1 MISAMLDNTFN
12 LLKKKIPHIKKG
24 ILLKDYTTFKIGGP
38 AEYFLLANKKEDII
52 TGIAVAKKLQ
62 LPIFVFGGGSNVLV
76 SDKGV
81 KGLVIKIAN
90 NHDITLKKNT
100 ITAGAG
106 VVLGELVALSINHSL
121 QGLEWA
127 GGLPGTFGGA
137 IRGNAGAF
145 GSEIKNSISQVQA
158 LDKKL
163 QLLKLNNTQ
172 CQFSY
177 RSSIF
182 KKKQWIILSAMVKL
196 KRGEKKDLQ
205 QIANSRIR
213 YRTEKHPLEYPNA
226 GSMFKN
232 VEFKKVPPKFQKLFL
247 DKVKDDPFP
256 IVPSA
261 WFIIGAGLTGK
272 RIGGAQVSK
281 KHSNYIVNRGGATAK
296 DILQL
301 IHFIQ
306 KKVRQKYGVLL
317 EMEVQFVT

>member
-106 VVLGELVALSINHSL
+106 VVLGELVALSISYSL
-121 QGLEWA
+121 QWLEWA

-145 GSEIKNSISQVQA
+145 GREIKDSVVEVLA
-158 LDKKL
+158 LDKNFKL
-163 QLLKLNNTQ
+163 VKLSNKE
-172 CQFSY
+172 CRFSY

-182 KKKQWIILSAMVKL
+182 KEKDLVVLSASLKL
-196 KRGEKKDLQ
+196 KKGD
-205 QIANSRIR
+205 
-213 YRTEKHPLEYPNA
+213 
-226 GSMFKN
+226 
-232 VEFKKVPPKFQKLFL
+232 KKVLQK
-247 DKVKDDPFP
+247 
-256 IVPSA
+256 I
-261 WFIIGAGLTGK
+261 
-272 RIGGAQVSK
+272 
-281 KHSNYIVNRGGATAK
+281 AK
-296 DILQL
+296 S
-301 IHFIQ
+301 
-306 KKVRQKYGVLL
+306 
-317 EMEVQFVT
+317 

>member
-1 MISAMLDNTFN
+1 MLDNTFN
-12 LLKKKIPHIKKG
+12 LLKKKIPHVQKG
-24 ILLKDYTTFKIGGP
+24 ILLKDYTTFNIGGP
-38 AEYFLLANKKEDII
+38 AEYFLLANKKEDVI

-62 LPIFVFGGGSNVLV
+62 LPVFVFGGGSNILV
-76 SDKGV
+76 SDRGV

-106 VVLGELVALSINHSL
+106 VVLGELVALSISYSL

-145 GSEIKNSISQVQA
+145 GSEIKNSIAQVQA
-158 LDKKL
+158 LDNKL
-163 QLLKLNNTQ
+163 QLQKLNNAQ

-182 KKKQWIILSAMVKL
+182 KKKQWIILSATVKL
-196 KRGEKKDLQ
+196 KKGEKKNLQ
-205 QIANSRIR
+205 QITNSRIQ
-213 YRTEKHPLEYPNA
+213 YRKEKHPLEYPNA

-232 VEFKKVPPKFQKLFL
+232 VEFKKVPRKFQKLFL

-272 RIGGAQVSK
+272 RIGGAQVSE
-281 KHSNYIVNRGGATAK
+281 KHSNYIVNRGNATAK

-301 IHFIQ
+301 IQFIQ
-306 KKVRQKYGVLL
+306 KKVRKKYGVLL
-317 EMEVQFVT
+317 EMEVQFVI